1 MKRTQQTDRVASR
14 KRLPQALR
22 ARLSNREVAAL
33 VREIADRLQRA
44 GDSPYRVAAYRRG
57 AVTLANCP
65 QDLNRVLAAEGERGL
80 RRLKGIGK
88 SLARTTARLL
98 RRGRTAKLDRLRRQ
112 ADGPALLRTL
122 PGVGEQLAER
132 LEKTLPDDSLEEVY
146 AAAYDGRLR
155 RVRGLGEKRL
165 RAIRESLAFRLQAG
179 APLPYS
185 DPQGEPP
192 IADLLSIDREYRDKA
207 ARGRLPLSTPRLFN
221 PTGQA
226 WLPVLRTERGGLLYA
241 AHFANSAQSHRLGR
255 VQDWVVITCD
265 TKERYGQWT
274 VITATR
280 GALRDKRLVMH
291 REPACREYYAQLRT
305 QLDLPLGEGLS

>member
-1 MKRTQQTDRVASR
+1 MKRSQQKGRGTSP
-14 KRLPQALR
+14 KRLPHALR
-22 ARLSNREVAAL
+22 PRLSNREVAAL
-33 VREIADRLQRA
+33 VREIADRLQHV

-65 QDLNRVLAAEGERGL
+65 QDLNLLLAAEGERGL

-98 RRGRTAKLDRLRRQ
+98 RRGRTPKLERLRRQ
-112 ADGPALLRTL
+112 AEGQALLRTL
-122 PGVGEQLAER
+122 PGVGKQIAER
-132 LEKTLPDDSLEEVY
+132 LENALPDDSLEEVY

-179 APLPYS
+179 APLP
-185 DPQGEPP
+185 DANPQGEPP

-226 WLPVLRTERGGLLYA
+226 WLPVLRTERGGLSYA
-241 AHFANSAQSHRLGR
+241 AHFANSEKSHRLGR
-255 VQDWVVITCD
+255 FLDWVVITCD

-274 VITATR
+274 VLTATR
-280 GALRDKRLVMH
+280 GPLRGKRLVMH
-291 REPACREYYAQLRT
+291 REGACREHYEQQQT
-305 QLDLPLGEGLS
+305 QLDLPLE